1 MQPIREPASRI
12 VRPPRLRSTTILG
25 LRRDGRAALGGDGQV
40 SLGQTI
46 LKANARKTRRLARG
60 EVLAGFAGGAADGL
74 QLFERFE
81 AKLEAFHG
89 NLRRAAVELAKE
101 WRSDRLLRRLDAQL
115 AAVNRE
121 QALIITGSGDIIEPD
136 DGIVAVG
143 SGGPYALA
151 ACRALLRHTELEPA
165 AAVRE
170 ALSIAAE
177 ICVYTGGSIEVH
189 TLPAEPGAAEEKPA
203 GEGLP

>member
-1 MQPIREPASRI
+1 MPHTRGQDSR
-12 VRPPRLRSTTILG
+12 RLRSTTILG
-25 LRRDGRAALGGDGQV
+25 LTRRGKAALGGDGQV
-40 SLGQTI
+40 TLGQTI

-60 EVLAGFAGGAADGL
+60 EVLAGFAGSAADGL

-81 AKLEAFHG
+81 AKLDGFHG

-115 AAVNRE
+115 AAVSRE
-121 QALIITGSGDIIEPD
+121 QALIITGTGEVIEPD

-151 ACRALLRHTELEPA
+151 ACRALLRHTGLDVTA
-165 AAVRE
+165 IVTE
-170 ALSIAAE
+170 ALRITAE
-177 ICVYTGGSIEVH
+177 ICIYTGSALEVH
-189 TLPAEPGAAEEKPA
+189 TLEDGPSADGGPADPPSPGGAA
-203 GEGLP
+203 